1 MASIS
6 GVCLIV
12 ALGTTTG
19 DVFVV
24 SITEMGTG
32 VWAAL
37 DTDTVKGTVKRCV
50 Y

>member
-1 MASIS
+1 MASIN
-6 GVCLIV
+6 GVCLMV
-12 ALGTTTG
+12 ALSTTTDG
-19 DVFVV
+19 VFVV

-37 DTDTVKGTVKRCV
+37 DTDTIKGTVKRCV